1 MGGSIL
7 AQVAQRFG
15 DTAPDCED
23 PAMLGPLHG
32 ALRTLV
38 NEGAVVA
45 YHDRAD
51 GGLAA
56 TASEM
61 MFASRLGVKLDLTS
75 LTKDADVFAAL
86 FNEELGGLMPGAGRE
101 GRPRGRSDARSRSCL
116 RLPLRG

>member
-1 MGGSIL
+1 MGDVTLTLTPELKKIPSVLVLADLGCGRARMGGSIL

-23 PAMLGPLHG
+23 PAMLARFMG
-32 ALRTLV
+32 ALRTLAG
-38 NEGAVVA
+38 EGAVVA

-75 LTKDADVFAAL
+75 LVKDARCFRRAL
-86 FNEELGGLMPGAGRE
+86 Q
-101 GRPRGRSDARSRSCL
+101 
-116 RLPLRG
+116 